1 MVEKWNHFSVY
12 MWAGPGTIRINKVKF
27 PGTAVDE
34 KVHMEG
40 GLRIGARR
48 LKEMGYNWA
57 YCTYN
62 WGFPPEIEHEDHEY
76 FKRTVKEYHEEGLRV
91 LGYVQFSNTVF
102 DGSYLT
108 KRWYAMDQFG
118 NKINYYSGRYLT
130 CPTDEEWKVHLT
142 GIVKEIVEAGADGV
156 FFDNVFGSWFGF
168 RPCYCDRCQK
178 QFREFA
184 KSLSLNV
191 RGIPEYLSENEE
203 SRAYLI
209 WRRKVLWETI
219 EELAKLAKSINPNVV
234 ISSNSFEACLSKL
247 AIMAGVDLRNAFEVQ
262 DWVMIENHQLP
273 RKFKGLQIFNTMTY
287 RIAHAHSKGKPVTS
301 VPYMLG
307 IGTDAVYP
315 IRNYLQGMAEAYAND
330 SVMVLKGTEYF
341 HDGKWTLITDE
352 KFEEVRKQ
360 IADYHDWFKGENGVW
375 KDCYGKRATKI
386 AIFHPYDS
394 LTFHWER
401 TYLPFFA
408 AQHELIKNRIDY
420 KVVWDD
426 FENVEVL
433 LVPPIFEKSEM
444 EKIKDFKGKKIFL
457 GYSPFEN
464 EKIVWKETYER
475 LAQLSKPEEQLYL
488 EQILSLL
495 NFSAY
500 FNDPSWRKRMEK
512 ANFLFF
518 NYLNYCY
525 VFTHPFDAQELIE
538 LVKPHQPWTVEADG
552 FIIVSSFEQNG
563 TLKIH
568 LVNLEDRQVNVNLV
582 FPKGWHVERIDNYEY
597 ENAFVHRIYTVRF

>member
-1 MVEKWNHFSVY
+1 
-12 MWAGPGTIRINKVKF
+12 
-27 PGTAVDE
+27 
-34 KVHMEG
+34 
-40 GLRIGARR
+40 
-48 LKEMGYNWA
+48 
-57 YCTYN
+57 
-62 WGFPPEIEHEDHEY
+62 
-76 FKRTVKEYHEEGLRV
+76 
-91 LGYVQFSNTVF
+91 
-102 DGSYLT
+102 
-108 KRWYAMDQFG
+108 
-118 NKINYYSGRYLT
+118 
-130 CPTDEEWKVHLT
+130 
-142 GIVKEIVEAGADGV
+142 
-156 FFDNVFGSWFGF
+156 
-168 RPCYCDRCQK
+168 
-178 QFREFA
+178 
-184 KSLSLNV
+184 
-191 RGIPEYLSENEE
+191 
-203 SRAYLI
+203 
-209 WRRKVLWETI
+209 
-219 EELAKLAKSINPNVV
+219 
-234 ISSNSFEACLSKL
+234 
-247 AIMAGVDLRNAFEVQ
+247 
-262 DWVMIENHQLP
+262 
-273 RKFKGLQIFNTMTY
+273 
-287 RIAHAHSKGKPVTS
+287 
-301 VPYMLG
+301 
-307 IGTDAVYP
+307 
-315 IRNYLQGMAEAYAND
+315 
-330 SVMVLKGTEYF
+330 
-341 HDGKWTLITDE
+341 
-352 KFEEVRKQ
+352 
-360 IADYHDWFKGENGVW
+360 
-375 KDCYGKRATKI
+375 
-386 AIFHPYDS
+386 PYDS

-582 FPKGWHVERIDNYEY
+582 LPKGWHVERIDNYEY